1 MTNSLIDPKDYLRY
15 EIVAGAS
22 QDAPVYESHK
32 RGKNWMAVI
41 RLDPTAPNGLGR
53 VFVPKAKGDDNYYIV
68 EGAVQAGDAIEF
80 GADYYTGG
88 GSKHATRWY
97 GVVVSMTGKK
107 IVLAET
113 ATAKKAIKLANQM
126 KEQEQAIP
134 LVEELRR
141 QLADLEAEADKIK
154 ARIEELTAE
163 VEGDSNEGDS
173 NEGDSNSDD

>member
-88 GSKHATRWY
+88 GSKQATRWY
-97 GVVVSMTGKK
+97 GVVVSITDKE

-134 LVEELRR
+134 LVEELRK
-141 QLADLEAEADKIK
+141 QLADLEAEADEIK
-154 ARIEELTAE
+154 ARIKELTTE
-163 VEGDSNEGDS
+163 TGEDNDSEGNDSID
-173 NEGDSNSDD
+173 